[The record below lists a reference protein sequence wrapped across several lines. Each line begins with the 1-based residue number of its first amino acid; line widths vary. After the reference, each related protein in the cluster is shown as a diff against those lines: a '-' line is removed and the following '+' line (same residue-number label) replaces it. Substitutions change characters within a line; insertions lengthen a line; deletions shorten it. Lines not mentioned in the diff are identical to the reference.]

1 MERRSSTKSKEKKN
15 AGRSAH
21 MAEHIFNRLVTDI
34 VAGKIAS
41 GQPMREAKMAKQWG
55 VSRTPM
61 REAVRRVAELGLL
74 TLRPNRAPL
83 VQTFTARDV
92 AGLYMMREVLETLAL
107 KEAWNHLP
115 SRLIRDLQTR
125 AERIAG
131 LKAEDWI
138 DQCLI
143 LDAMLHHAWIEH
155 CQNPWLTQSLQR
167 IWTYI
172 RIFQRFMAR
181 NPELVRRSYDEHSH
195 ILKTLGTGEVR
206 LGVAALRTHIRRS
219 RAAVEKAIKARSN
232 AFRKFQS

>member
-1 MERRSSTKSKEKKN
+1 
-15 AGRSAH
+15 
-21 MAEHIFNRLVTDI
+21 MAEHIFNRLVTEI
-34 VAGKIAS
+34 VAGTIAS

-83 VQTFTARDV
+83 VQAFTARDV
-92 AGLYMMREVLETLAL
+92 EGLYMMREVLETLAL
-107 KEAWNHLP
+107 KEAWKHLP
-115 SRLIRDLQTR
+115 PRLIRDLQTR
-125 AERIAG
+125 ARRIAD
-131 LKAEDWI
+131 LKSEDWI

-143 LDAMLHHAWIEH
+143 LDAMLHRAWIEH

-181 NPELVRRSYDEHSH
+181 NPELVRHSYEEHCR
-195 ILKTLGTGEVR
+195 ILKTLGTVEVR
-206 LGVAALRTHIRRS
+206 AGIAALRTHIRRS
-219 RAAVEKAIKARSN
+219 RAAVEEAIKAG
-232 AFRKFQS
+232 

>member
-1 MERRSSTKSKEKKN
+1 
-15 AGRSAH
+15 
-21 MAEHIFNRLVTDI
+21 MADHIFNRLITEI
-34 VAGKIAS
+34 VAGTIPS

-83 VQTFTARDV
+83 VQAFTARDV
-92 AGLYMMREVLETLAL
+92 EGLYKMREVLETLAL
-107 KEAWNHLP
+107 KDAWKHLP
-115 SRLIRDLQTR
+115 PRLIRDLRTR
-125 AERIAG
+125 ASRIVD
-131 LKAEDWI
+131 LDSEDRI

-143 LDAMLHHAWIEH
+143 LDGMLHRAWIEH

-181 NPELVRRSYDEHSH
+181 NPELVRRSYEEHCR
-195 ILKTLGTGEVR
+195 ILETLGTVDVQAGI
-206 LGVAALRTHIRRS
+206 AALRTHIRRS
-219 RAAVEKAIKARSN
+219 RAAVEQAITKAR
-232 AFRKFQS
+232 